1 VCGSVL
7 MRWLCWWR
15 PPCLLRRV
23 IVNFTHDP
31 EEAIEGVLWASRGPW
46 LTVRDAVGSVR
57 GAQPKKLVGE
67 IVIHRTQIA
76 FMQVVP

>member
-1 VCGSVL
+1 

-46 LTVRDAVGSVR
+46 LTFRDTSGLRTGREPAKVHGD
-57 GAQPKKLVGE
+57 
-67 IVIHRTQIA
+67 IVIHRSQIA
-76 FMQVVP
+76 FLQVVP